1 MNFKKLQA
9 LTQIIGTIT
18 LVLLALYGLTG
29 LLNDSATNSWGAQ
42 LMAKAMGRAQ
52 NAPFRK

>member
-1 MNFKKLQA
+1 MNFKKLQTF
-9 LTQIIGTIT
+9 TQIIGTIS

-29 LLNDSATNSWGAQ
+29 LLNDSASWAAQ